1 MTSAPPTPLRPLCR
15 TRRRSSS
22 LSSVVPSTSS
32 SSPDRQGAPPTA
44 WTQYRS
50 PTRGDAKRAK
60 RTRVGYGGG
69 DSASMMQK
77 PPSPL
82 KQSQPALYPPPH
94 ESHLVWTHP
103 HPFGSTAAVDPAS
116 SSSPSTSFGA
126 PQPLPRFCASA
137 GAFALP
143 GIAEAATTSR
153 TERTRNPSTESSSF
167 PSHAS
172 LSSSKGSFD
181 DSSFASDSPP
191 DSLPSPSTSPDTS
204 LGSSAL
210 LAAAA
215 APPSSSASAFALPRP
230 LVPPPLRRAT
240 SCTSPMQCDPAAAPT
255 PLLVGLASR
264 DDDVDEAERLHHA
277 AFEQL
282 RSATRDEE
290 EHFVERMRRWE
301 AARGD
306 PFAAEPVGL
315 LDVDDDEDE
324 DEDLALDGDGDG
336 DGDDEVEVMLDLGTA
351 APQRHLPPPAVT
363 RTELDELARRL
374 QAGACEL
381 EDYALVREVQARS
394 RSHSARV

>member
-1 MTSAPPTPLRPLCR
+1 MH
-15 TRRRSSS
+15 
-22 LSSVVPSTSS
+22 
-32 SSPDRQGAPPTA
+32 
-44 WTQYRS
+44 
-50 PTRGDAKRAK
+50 
-60 RTRVGYGGG
+60 
-69 DSASMMQK
+69 K

-103 HPFGSTAAVDPAS
+103 HPFGPALAVDPAS

-126 PQPLPRFCASA
+126 PQTPPRFCASA

-143 GIAEAATTSR
+143 GIDEATTTSR

-215 APPSSSASAFALPRP
+215 APPSSSSAFALPRP

-255 PLLVGLASR
+255 PLLVGLANR
-264 DDDVDEAERLHHA
+264 DDDVDEAERLHHV

-315 LDVDDDEDE
+315 LDVDVDDE
-324 DEDLALDGDGDG
+324 DEDLALDG

-351 APQRHLPPPAVT
+351 APQRHLPPPAVS
-363 RTELDELARRL
+363 RAELDELARRL

>member
-1 MTSAPPTPLRPLCR
+1 MDPAS
-15 TRRRSSS
+15 
-22 LSSVVPSTSS
+22 STSS
-32 SSPDRQGAPPTA
+32 S
-44 WTQYRS
+44 
-50 PTRGDAKRAK
+50 
-60 RTRVGYGGG
+60 
-69 DSASMMQK
+69 
-77 PPSPL
+77 
-82 KQSQPALYPPPH
+82 
-94 ESHLVWTHP
+94 
-103 HPFGSTAAVDPAS
+103 
-116 SSSPSTSFGA
+116 FGA
-126 PQPLPRFCASA
+126 SIHPQPVFCSSA

-143 GIAEAATTSR
+143 GIDEATTTSR

-210 LAAAA
+210 LAACAAA
-215 APPSSSASAFALPRP
+215 APPSSSAFALPLP

-240 SCTSPMQCDPAAAPT
+240 SCTSPMQCDPASPLST
-255 PLLVGLASR
+255 PLLSLAR
-264 DDDVDEAERLHHA
+264 ADELGEAERLHHV

-306 PFAAEPVGL
+306 PFAAEPCDDDG
-315 LDVDDDEDE
+315 LDVDDEMSADE
-324 DEDLALDGDGDG
+324 
-336 DGDDEVEVMLDLGTA
+336 DDEVELTLDLGSSA
-351 APQRHLPPPAVT
+351 RSLHERHHDAPPVS

-394 RSHSARV
+394 RSQSARV